1 MRVFSLSTLRAF
13 WTKHPDAED
22 PLRAWEKNAC
32 RANWKSLADVKKT
45 YSAADQVGRC
55 IVFDIGGNKYRLI
68 VVLAPGRVFIK
79 HVLTHPEYDRE
90 TWKKDC
96 C

>member
-1 MRVFSLSTLRAF
+1 MRVFTLATLRAF
-13 WTKHPDAED
+13 WTKHRDAET
-22 PLRAWEKNAC
+22 PLREWLKAA
-32 RANWKSLADVKKT
+32 RSADWKSLADVKKA

-79 HVLTHPEYDRE
+79 HVLTHPEYDRDA
-90 TWKKDC
+90 WKKDC

>member
-68 VVLAPGRVFIK
+68 VVLTPGRVFIK
-79 HVLTHPEYDRE
+79 HVLTHPEYDRD

>member
-13 WTKHPDAED
+13 WTKHPDAEN
-22 PLRAWEKNAC
+22 PLRAWLKAA
-32 RANWKSLADVKKT
+32 RKASWKSFADAKST
-45 YSAADQVGRC
+45 CGSADQVGRC
-55 IVFDIGGNKYRLI
+55 LVFDIGGNKFRLI
-68 VVLAPGRVFIK
+68 VVLGRGRVFIK

-90 TWKKDC
+90 AWKKDC